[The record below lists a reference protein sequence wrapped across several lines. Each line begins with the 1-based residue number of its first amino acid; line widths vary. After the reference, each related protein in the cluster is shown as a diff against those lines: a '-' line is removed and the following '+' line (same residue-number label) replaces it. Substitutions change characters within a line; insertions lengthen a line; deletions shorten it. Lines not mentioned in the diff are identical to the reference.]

1 MMHSMTGFGRG
12 EAIADGVVWRAE
24 LSSVNRKQLELVVHL
39 PRELAD
45 LEIPLRNKLA
55 EKLSRGRVQLNVHA
69 DRGTGVSTTL
79 RVDEALAKQYADALR
94 RMATTLGVGPALTAS
109 EMTRWPGV
117 FTLEQSEWAAEQAF
131 PHIEKAVNAALT
143 QMLIMRQTEGANLKA
158 DINMRLDALQGM
170 LATVRELSPQ
180 VAGRHRDAL
189 RQRLADAG
197 LPLPLDDERLVKEI
211 GLFADRCDI
220 SEEQAR
226 AASHITQF
234 RAYMDSGEPVG
245 RSLDF
250 LSQEL
255 FREVNTMGSKAND
268 ATLAQLVVRAKTE
281 LEKIREQVQNIE

>member
-1 MMHSMTGFGRG
+1 MHSMTGFGRG

-39 PRELAD
+39 PRELSD

-69 DRGTGVSTTL
+69 DRGASATTAL

-94 RMATTLGVGPALTAS
+94 RMAATLGVGPVLTAS

-117 FTLEQSEWAAEQAF
+117 FTLEQSEWTAEQAL

-143 QMLIMRQTEGANLKA
+143 QMLAMRLAEGANLNA
-158 DINMRLDALQGM
+158 DISARLNTLQTM
-170 LATVRELSPQ
+170 LGTARELSPQ
-180 VAGRHRDAL
+180 VVERYREAL

-220 SEEQAR
+220 SEEQTR
-226 AASHITQF
+226 AESHIAQF
-234 RAYMDSGEPVG
+234 RAYMESGEPVG

-255 FREVNTMGSKAND
+255 FREFNTMGSKANH